1 MKEEQKQ
8 RLVAALRA
16 MEAEGPENLQIFVR
30 NPSPK
35 FPDIPEAEAR
45 GHVSLLVSSREPC
58 GAAEKFSSLLRCWDN
73 IKDGSEG
80 GLNGWTKGVRR
91 NSRERRNLIYEK
103 LGLTEADRAT
113 VDQTIPFLPVE
124 EPLIISKKPEAWTR
138 PLPTGVDSYYW
149 NKYQEYLRKKRGF
162 SDEALL
168 NLENTLQEI
177 LLCLS
182 EPDRTEAYSSRGIV
196 VGYVQSGK
204 TANFTGLIA
213 RAADAGYRLI
223 IILAG
228 TWNILR
234 NQTQRRIDKELL
246 GRQLVLNDKA
256 YSHRPED
263 WEDFLDHGFQPEERG
278 IYAWHRITG
287 PVQDYRSGGPNAAY
301 LELRP
306 ELNGKKPYDRDVLK
320 KMPVKLLVIKKHHG
334 IIRNLTHDLARIDP
348 LILQVPALV
357 IDDESD
363 QAGLN
368 TINNL
373 GRGSGDEIQ
382 RNAVNKSIVNLLK
395 KLPRAQYI
403 GYTAT
408 PYANAFVNPADEAD
422 LFPKDFIISL
432 PRPKGYMGIS
442 DFFDPDRDYRDL
454 EKDDFSLN
462 EIAFIRRV
470 ENPVGSDDED
480 IKKALCLFVLSGA
493 VKMYRKSQNPGC
505 VKTDHHTMLV
515 HISSKTLNHEQTADK
530 IRTLWEACR
539 FNSPHGKQVLKQ
551 IYDQDVVP
559 VSREQS
565 GGSPMPENFE
575 ALIPFLSETT
585 AKILHGEDLVLVLNS
600 KSNEPAPDFNAAPVW
615 KIIVGGNKLS
625 RGYTIEGL
633 TVSYYRRVSATGDS
647 LMQMGRWFGFRE
659 GYRDL
664 VRVFVGVNEG
674 RRRPVDLVESFRET
688 CMMEEKFRD
697 EIRRYA
703 RQEDGQR
710 ILPKDIPP
718 LIEVFGNLPPTS
730 KKKMFNAIIT
740 NKNFGGQW
748 SQPTLVAATDSGI
761 CHNQALLQKTLE
773 SGNKLFQSSL
783 LGGIRNDGG
792 TDKLPY
798 HGFEVSGVQF
808 VSFLEQYRW
817 LESKFQKNKRP
828 SSIQLQIEF
837 LRSAKHGINSWLVLL
852 PQTVKG
858 ESHGKPFEIIRGLS
872 TDVRERNWAEE
883 GEAKGRL
890 QQVGEPSH
898 RRLAKWLCKIEPSK
912 GCFIRRPLTKSQ
924 EQFQDAHRGILL
936 AYAVRPGDNKKGP
949 AIIGY
954 EVLYPENDLK
964 IRIGFS
970 VIDRSKAEDIII
982 SS

>member
-1 MKEEQKQ
+1 MKEEQRQ
-8 RLVAALRA
+8 RLLAALRA
-16 MEAEGPENLQIFVR
+16 MEADGPEDLQTFVK

-35 FPDIPEAEAR
+35 FPPILQSEAKEHI
-45 GHVSLLVSSREPC
+45 GLLVAAQEPC
-58 GAAEKFSSLLRCWDN
+58 VAAEKLASLLRFWDN
-73 IKDGSEG
+73 IKDGMEG
-80 GLNGWTKGVRR
+80 GAAGWTNGVRR
-91 NSRERRNLIYEK
+91 NSRERRNLIYDK
-103 LGLTEADRAT
+103 LGLAPDDRSS
-113 VDQTIPFLPVE
+113 VDQNIPYLPVE
-124 EPLIISKKPEAWTR
+124 EPLIISKTPEAWTR
-138 PLPTGVDSYYW
+138 PLPAGEDSYYW
-149 NKYQEYLRKKRGF
+149 SRYQEYLRKKRGF

-177 LLCLS
+177 LLCLA
-182 EPDRTEAYSSRGIV
+182 EPDRPEAYSSRGIV

-256 YSHRPED
+256 YNPRPED

-278 IYAWHRITG
+278 LYAWHRITG

-306 ELNGKKPYDRDVLK
+306 ELNGKKPFHRDVLK
-320 KMPVKLLVIKKHHG
+320 KMPVKLLIIKKHHG
-334 IIRNLTHDLARIDP
+334 IIRNLTHDLGRIDP
-348 LILQVPALV
+348 MILQVPALV

-373 GRGSGDEIQ
+373 GRASGDEVQ
-382 RNAVNKSIVNLLK
+382 RNAVNRSIVNLLK

-442 DFFDPDRDYRDL
+442 DFFDPERDYRDL
-454 EKDDFSLN
+454 EKGDFSLN

-470 ENPVGSDDED
+470 QNPIGADDED
-480 IKKALCLFVLSGA
+480 MKKALSLFVLTGA
-493 VKMYRKSQNPGC
+493 VKMYRKIKNPGC

-515 HISSKTLNHEQTADK
+515 HISSKTLNHEQTAEK
-530 IRTLWEACR
+530 IRSLWEACR
-539 FNSPHGKQVLKQ
+539 FNSPHGKQVLKE
-551 IYDQDVVP
+551 IYDQDLVP
-559 VSREQS
+559 VSRKQ
-565 GGSPMPENFE
+565 GGGMAMPGSFE
-575 ALIPFLSETT
+575 ELIPFLSETT
-585 AKILHGEDLVLVLNS
+585 SKILHGEDLVIVLNS

-633 TVSYYRRVSATGDS
+633 TVSYYRRVSGTGDS
-647 LMQMGRWFGFRE
+647 LMQMGRWFGFRD

-674 RRRPVDLVESFRET
+674 RRRPVDLVELFRET
-688 CMMEEKFRD
+688 CMMEEKFRE

-730 KKKMFNAIIT
+730 KNKMFNAIIT
-740 NKNFGGQW
+740 QKNFGGEMK
-748 SQPTLVAATDSGI
+748 QPTLVASTDLGI
-761 CHNQALLQKTLE
+761 HHNQEVLRKTIG
-773 SGNKLFQSSL
+773 SAKKLFENTV
-783 LGGIRNDGG
+783 LGGTRDDGVI
-792 TDKLPY
+792 DKLPY
-798 HGFEVSGVQF
+798 HGFEASVEQVIR
-808 VSFLEQYRW
+808 FLEEYRW
-817 LESKFQKNKRP
+817 LESKFQKGKRP
-828 SSIQLQIEF
+828 CSIQLQIEF
-837 LRSAKHGINSWLVLL
+837 LKTGGHGITSWLILL

-858 ESHGKPFEIIRGLS
+858 DTHGPAFEIQKGLF
-872 TDVRERNWAEE
+872 TNTRERNWAEE
-883 GEAKGRL
+883 GEGGKRL
-890 QQVGEPSH
+890 QQIGEPSH
-898 RRLAKWLCKIEPSK
+898 RRLARWLCGIKAAK
-912 GCFIRRPLTKSQ
+912 GCFLKEPLQKEHEKLQNARRGVLLVYAIRP
-924 EQFQDAHRGILL
+924 E
-936 AYAVRPGDNKKGP
+936 VKGP
-949 AIIGY
+949 AIIGF
-954 EVLYPENDLK
+954 EILYPENSLPK
-964 IRIGFS
+964 AIGFS
-970 VIDRSKAEDIII
+970 VRDPNKADDVVI
-982 SS
+982 SA